1 MYLFFAKLLPFIN
14 AFATTTTKNST
25 MGKIVGWVAGIG
37 GGIVAIFLIVGLVKD
52 GIALGKGS
60 GDASIFK
67 ILTKVLFL
75 VIILGLIAL
84 AVNYDK
90 LAGMGETIGNK
101 ASNIINSEVPNAL

>member
-1 MYLFFAKLLPFIN
+1 MDLILAKFLPFI
-14 AFATTTTKNST
+14 FAYAADTNST
-25 MGKIVGWVAGIG
+25 MVTIVKWVGGIG

-75 VIILGLIAL
+75 VIVLGLIGL
-84 AVNYDK
+84 AINYGNLTD
-90 LAGMGETIGNK
+90 MGENIGNK
-101 ASNIINSEVPNAL
+101 ASGIVSNEVNGMGL